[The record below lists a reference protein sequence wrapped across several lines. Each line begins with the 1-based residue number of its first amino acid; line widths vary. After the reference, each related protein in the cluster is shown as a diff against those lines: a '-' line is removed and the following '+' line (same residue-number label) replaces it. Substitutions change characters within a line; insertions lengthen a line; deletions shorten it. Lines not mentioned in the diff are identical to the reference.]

1 MFVVHFFEN
10 NTVVLTQLLRNIPS
24 VDGNIKI
31 KGRKGKV
38 LSIKK
43 MEKNIV
49 HVYVEFEKIIK
60 NQLLSSKDSK
70 KKKQ

>member
-38 LSIKK
+38 LSVKK

-60 NQLLSSKDSK
+60 NQLPSKDSNK
-70 KKKQ
+70 KKKR

>member
-10 NTVVLTQLLRNIPS
+10 NSVVLTQLLRNIPS
-24 VDGNIKI
+24 LDENIKI

-43 MEKNIV
+43 LEKNIV
-49 HVYVEFEKIIK
+49 HVHVVFEQIVK
-60 NQLLSSKDSK
+60 NQLLSKDTNK
-70 KKKQ
+70 KKKR

>member
-24 VDGNIKI
+24 ADGNIKI

-38 LSIKK
+38 LSVKK

-60 NQLLSSKDSK
+60 NQLPSKDSNK
-70 KKKQ
+70 KKKR